1 METNSTIL
9 GRGSSMHGKCQAKTV
24 RYVKLLTEGRP
35 SAYSKAHRMARQND
49 TEELLLSL
57 PASHAASLA
66 VRNLCSRT
74 LSARLSARRYSAAA
88 SVQRPSRRRKSARA
102 AGKR

>member
-1 METNSTIL
+1 
-9 GRGSSMHGKCQAKTV
+9 MHGKCQAKTV
-24 RYVKLLTEGRP
+24 RYVKLLTEGRA

-49 TEELLLSL
+49 TDVLSP
-57 PASHAASLA
+57 PASHTASLA
-66 VRNLCSRT
+66 VRNRCSRT

-88 SVQRPSRRRKSARA
+88 FVHRPSRRRKSARA